1 MSRDRDVRNA
11 VQSALA
17 ATGAFDVSPT
27 GEAAV
32 WIWGLPEDYGT
43 AASLQSAAAIVPM
56 SSRQED
62 LWDAEP
68 AGGLVITSRLGIV
81 LLYRHEDPQL
91 RDEGAELLLDTAAN
105 ALNGQSLAS
114 WTLPPTTRL
123 IQWDW
128 QPVTV
133 PERRINAVLSYQ
145 YIVEGWDAY
154 DTTP

>member
-11 VQSALA
+11 VQSALS
-17 ATGAFDVSPT
+17 ATGAFDTMPN
-27 GEAAV
+27 GESAV

-43 AASLQSAAAIVPM
+43 AASLKAAAAIVPM

-68 AGGLVITSRLGIV
+68 TGGLVITSRIGVV
-81 LLYRHEDPQL
+81 LLFRNEDPQL
-91 RDEGAELLLDTAAN
+91 RDEGAELLLDTTAN
-105 ALNGQSLAS
+105 ALNGQSLAGF
-114 WTLPPTTRL
+114 TLPATTRV

-128 QPVTV
+128 QPVTF

-145 YIVEGWDAY
+145 YIVDGWDAY